1 MAVILLRDMSD
12 IIRAIRKSV
21 LDSLNTQKLTNIVY
35 GTVESIAPLKIRVDQ
50 KLLLEQE
57 QLKFTRAVM
66 DYEVDMTVDHLTQER
81 AGGSGDAAYASHNH
95 EYKGRKKFLIHNGLI
110 VGDRV
115 TMIRAH
121 GGQQYLIIDKEVV

>member
-1 MAVILLRDMSD
+1 MILLRDMSD
-12 IIRAIRKSV
+12 IIRTLRKVV
-21 LDSLNTQKLTNIVY
+21 LDAVNAQKLTDIVY
-35 GTVESIAPLKIRVDQ
+35 GTVESIAPLKVRVDQ

-57 QLKFTRAVM
+57 QLKLTRAVM
-66 DYEVDMTVDHLTQER
+66 DYEVDMTVDHLTENR
-81 AGGSGDAAYASHNH
+81 SGGSGDAAYASHNH

-110 VGDRV
+110 IGDKV